1 MVCGMSMLR
10 GKAIGGYTR
19 LTRAYCCLCGKLI
32 AKFGREWS
40 LVSLRY
46 IANIPMAYVV
56 CIMPKRK
63 SSC

>member
-10 GKAIGGYTR
+10 GKAIGGYR
-19 LTRAYCCLCGKLI
+19 GLARAYCCLCGKLI
-32 AKFGREWS
+32 ATFGREWS
-40 LVSLRY
+40 PVSLRY